1 MNNRPQNG
9 YSDLLGKNREI
20 TSSELIFGGFQPY
33 DTNGGGPTEAKQYY
47 SGYSSVVSERKIEQS
62 IEASYVGGEN
72 ACAGGR

>member
-1 MNNRPQNG
+1 MKP
-9 YSDLLGKNREI
+9 I
-20 TSSELIFGGFQPY
+20 CA
-33 DTNGGGPTEAKQYY
+33 GGGPTEAKQYY